1 MFFKEKQSSQVESD
15 IPKQDEA
22 ILETTR
28 NLKIG
33 AIKPKIIF
41 EYFYSHVDSQ
51 SRIDVSIIKESI
63 PANLFITTSS
73 QAKLDFDD
81 HVAQVRISLKNPY
94 RLLILVKE
102 LSQFSK
108 SSNKRINNK
117 EIIN

>member
-81 HVAQVRISLKNPY
+81 HVAQVRILLNQKKN
-94 RLLILVKE
+94 
-102 LSQFSK
+102 FSNHK
-108 SSNKRINNK
+108 LHV
-117 EIIN
+117 